1 MRYDDPDLRERLAA
15 EYVLGTMP
23 HRARLR
29 FERILRQDAALMA
42 LVGTWAERFSALE
55 RATPA
60 EEPPARVWRAIA
72 ARIAAPKAPGDAPAP
87 SASGPLYAA
96 LRFWRG
102 FAIAASA
109 VAAALIAYI
118 AASLVGPAPPR
129 LHVIAVLADRRG
141 VPCWIA
147 TAGPRGGEIA
157 VAELLPLKGDASHS
171 FELWGIV
178 GRTQHPLGLL
188 QPRLGQSTVL
198 SARDLPAPGG
208 VLAVSLEP
216 PGGSPT
222 GLLTGAVLYQG
233 KVLPPS

>member
-23 HRARLR
+23 HRARRR
-29 FERILRQDAALMA
+29 FERIMQQDAALMA
-42 LVGTWAERFSALE
+42 VVGAWAERFSALE

-72 ARIAAPKAPGDAPAP
+72 ARIAAPEAPGDAPVQ

-118 AASLVGPAPPR
+118 AASLVRPAPPMP
-129 LHVIAVLADRRG
+129 HVIAVLDDRSG
-141 VPCWIA
+141 APCWIA

-157 VAELLPLKGDASHS
+157 VAELRPLKGDASHS

-178 GRTQHPLGLL
+178 GGRPRPLGLL
-188 QPRLGQSTVL
+188 RPQPGQPTVL
-198 SARDLPAPGG
+198 GARDLPAPGG
-208 VLAVSLEP
+208 VLEISLEP

>member
-1 MRYDDPDLRERLAA
+1 MRYDDPNLRERLAA

-29 FERILRQDAALMA
+29 FEQIMKQDTALA
-42 LVGTWAERFSALE
+42 TLVGTWAERFSAIE

-60 EEPPARVWRAIA
+60 EEPPARVWRAIE
-72 ARIAAPKAPGDAPAP
+72 ARIAAQDAPAQ
-87 SASGPLYAA
+87 SVTGPLHAA

-102 FAIAASA
+102 FAIATGA
-109 VAAALIAYI
+109 VAVALIAYI
-118 AASLVGPAPPR
+118 AASLIGPAPQM
-129 LHVIAVLADRRG
+129 LHVIAVLVDRRG
-141 VPCWIA
+141 APCWIA

-157 VAELLPLKGDASHS
+157 VAELRPIEGGAGHS

-178 GRTQHPLGLL
+178 GGTPHPLGLL
-188 QPRLGQSTVL
+188 RPQPGQSTVL

-208 VLAVSLEP
+208 VLEVSLEP
-216 PGGSPT
+216 SGGSPT
-222 GLLTGAVLYQG
+222 GWLTGAILYQG

>member
-1 MRYDDPDLRERLAA
+1 MRYDDPNLRERLAA

-23 HRARLR
+23 YRARRR
-29 FERILRQDAALMA
+29 FKQVMKQDAALAA
-42 LVGTWAERFSALE
+42 LVGTWAERFSAIE
-55 RATPA
+55 PAIPA

-72 ARIAAPKAPGDAPAP
+72 ARIAASGDAPTQ
-87 SASGPLYAA
+87 SVTEPLHAA

-102 FAIAASA
+102 FAIVAST

-118 AASLVGPAPPR
+118 AASLVRPAPQMP
-129 LHVIAVLADRRG
+129 HVIAVLADRG
-141 VPCWIA
+141 GAPCWLA
-147 TAGPRGGEIA
+147 TDGPRSGKIA
-157 VAELLPLKGDASHS
+157 VVELRPLTGSAGHS

-178 GRTQHPLGLL
+178 GGTPHPLGLL
-188 QPRLGQSTVL
+188 RPQPGLWTML

-208 VLAVSLEP
+208 VLEVSLEP

>member
-1 MRYDDPDLRERLAA
+1 
-15 EYVLGTMP
+15 
-23 HRARLR
+23 
-29 FERILRQDAALMA
+29 
-42 LVGTWAERFSALE
+42 LVGTWAQRFSALE
-55 RATPA
+55 PATAA
-60 EEPPARVWRAIA
+60 EEPPARVWRAIEAGIA
-72 ARIAAPKAPGDAPAP
+72 ARDAPAQ
-87 SASGPLYAA
+87 SITGPLHAA

-102 FAIAASA
+102 LAIAASA

-118 AASLVGPAPPR
+118 AASLVGPAPQMP
-129 LHVIAVLADRRG
+129 HVIAVLDDRSG
-141 VPCWIA
+141 APCWIA

-157 VAELLPLKGDASHS
+157 VAELRPLKGDAGHS

-178 GRTQHPLGLL
+178 GGAPHPLGLL
-188 QPRLGQSTVL
+188 RPQPGQSTVL

-208 VLAVSLEP
+208 VLAVSREP

>member
-1 MRYDDPDLRERLAA
+1 MRYDDPNLRERLAA

-29 FERILRQDAALMA
+29 FEQIMQQDAALMA
-42 LVGTWAERFSALE
+42 LVGTWAERFSAIE

-60 EEPPARVWRAIA
+60 EEPPARVWRAIE
-72 ARIAAPKAPGDAPAP
+72 ARIAAPEAPGDAPAQ
-87 SASGPLYAA
+87 SVTGPLYAA

-118 AASLVGPAPPR
+118 AAFLVRPAPQMP
-129 LHVIAVLADRRG
+129 HVIAVLDDRSG
-141 VPCWIA
+141 APCWIA
-147 TAGPRGGEIA
+147 AAGPRRGEIA
-157 VAELLPLKGDASHS
+157 VAELRPLTGGADHS
-171 FELWGIV
+171 FELWGVV
-178 GRTQHPLGLL
+178 GRTLHPLGLL
-188 QPRLGQSTVL
+188 RPQLGQTTVL
-198 SARDLPAPGG
+198 GVRDLPAPGG
-208 VLAVSLEP
+208 VLEISLEP

-222 GLLTGAVLYQG
+222 GLLTGAVLFQG

>member
-1 MRYDDPDLRERLAA
+1 MRYDDPDLRDRLAA

-23 HRARLR
+23 HRARRR
-29 FERILRQDAALMA
+29 FEQIMKQDAALAA
-42 LVGTWAERFSALE
+42 LVGTWAERFSAIE

-60 EEPPARVWRAIA
+60 EEPPARVWQAIEAHVA
-72 ARIAAPKAPGDAPAP
+72 AQDAPAQ
-87 SASGPLYAA
+87 SVTGPLHAA
-96 LRFWRG
+96 PRFWRG

-118 AASLVGPAPPR
+118 AVSLVGPAPQMPR
-129 LHVIAVLADRRG
+129 VIAVLADRSG
-141 VPCWIA
+141 SPCWLA
-147 TAGPRGGEIA
+147 MDGPRSGNIA
-157 VAELLPLKGDASHS
+157 VAELRPIKADAGHS

-178 GRTQHPLGLL
+178 GGTPHPLGLL
-188 QPRLGQSTVL
+188 RSQLGQWTVL

-208 VLAVSLEP
+208 VLEVSLEP

-222 GLLTGAVLYQG
+222 GLLTGAVLCEG

>member
-1 MRYDDPDLRERLAA
+1 MRYDDPSLRERLTA

-29 FERILRQDAALMA
+29 FEQIMKQDAALAA
-42 LVGTWAERFSALE
+42 LVGTWAERFSAIE

-60 EEPPARVWRAIA
+60 EEPPARVWRAIE
-72 ARIAAPKAPGDAPAP
+72 ARVAAPEAPGDAPAQ
-87 SASGPLYAA
+87 SVTGPLHAA
-96 LRFWRG
+96 LRFWRS

-118 AASLVGPAPPR
+118 AASLVRPAPQMP
-129 LHVIAVLADRRG
+129 HVIAVLADRSG
-141 VPCWIA
+141 APCWLA
-147 TAGPRGGEIA
+147 TDGSRDGEIA
-157 VAELLPLKGDASHS
+157 VAELRPLTSGASHS

-178 GRTQHPLGLL
+178 GGTPHPLGLL
-188 QPRLGQSTVL
+188 RQQLVQWTVL

-208 VLAVSLEP
+208 VLEVSLEP